1 MQSFTDRGSLKQE
14 AVTERNSL
22 LQVLVLDAVIAQVGY
37 CQTEPAQ
44 CKYLQNLTQLLSHKN
59 SLLQVLVE
67 LDAVVARVGHDDL
80 TIRSDAQS
88 LRAVQRFR

>member
-1 MQSFTDRGSLKQE
+1 MQVFAE
-14 AVTERNSL
+14 
-22 LQVLVLDAVIAQVGY
+22 
-37 CQTEPAQ
+37 
-44 CKYLQNLTQLLSHKN
+44 LTQLLSHKK